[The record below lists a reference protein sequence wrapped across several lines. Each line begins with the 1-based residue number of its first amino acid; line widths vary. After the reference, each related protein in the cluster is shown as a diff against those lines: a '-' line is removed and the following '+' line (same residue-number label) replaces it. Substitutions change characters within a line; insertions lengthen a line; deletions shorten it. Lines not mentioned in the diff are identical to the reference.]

1 MFTFTFVF
9 SWSEHSLSMG
19 CQHKR
24 MICVKGNVLFTMQDD
39 DLQSHFVF
47 ENVSVFQFKYTCTM
61 YVIELRILLVLT
73 HTIPIINAALILLQ
87 LYRITRNCSES
98 SHLQAFLYNSISFL
112 STCKGVKCHPIILH

>member
-1 MFTFTFVF
+1 M
-9 SWSEHSLSMG
+9 
-19 CQHKR
+19 R
-24 MICVKGNVLFTMQDD
+24 DD

-61 YVIELRILLVLT
+61 YAIELRILLVLT

-98 SHLQAFLYNSISFL
+98 SRLQAFL
-112 STCKGVKCHPIILH
+112 